1 MARAATPE
9 EREERR
15 NVVASM
21 MLAHAQVTVMART
34 LSVDRHTIQTDIQA
48 IRDDWKARRT
58 EAYDRY
64 TAEELP
70 KLEALERAMW
80 DKAMEGNGW
89 AVDRVLA
96 IMDQRARYIGLYA
109 PLQERITV
117 ITEETVDA
125 AIAERRAKLELLQ
138 GSIVASLSSAG

>member
-1 MARAATPE
+1 
-9 EREERR
+9 
-15 NVVASM
+15 
-21 MLAHAQVTVMART
+21 
-34 LSVDRHTIQTDIQA
+34 
-48 IRDDWKARRT
+48 
-58 EAYDRY
+58 
-64 TAEELP
+64 
-70 KLEALERAMW
+70 MW
-80 DKAMEGNGW
+80 DKAMGGDGW